1 MNSELLKLTLDIGN
15 KLNDRN
21 EPIGAPVSFGTVKKI
36 SSKGLAY
43 SEKNRGQWVKPEYDL
58 EELQIAQD
66 TDSYI
71 FRAIQMKV
79 ERFMLAGW
87 EMVSLDDECLTYMK
101 ERIYE
106 IESLSGIPFPI
117 LLKQTAQDLIRYS
130 NCMWVKVRNSDASSG
145 KPRPS
150 SSGSTLEPVA
160 GYFILPFETLQFKLK
175 ANGEIKKI
183 MQKMPGTGI
192 KKEYSPQDVI
202 HFYTNRKPGFAMGTP
217 ELTPVIADA
226 ELLRNLEENIEELI
240 HSALYP
246 VWHWKVGNDN
256 LPERVDPYGNKETD
270 IVKKT
275 IEYMPAG
282 GIFVTDHRHEIKAQG
297 SEGRAL
303 RAEGYLQ
310 YFKQRL
316 FSGLGVSGVD
326 MGEGDSANKATA
338 QVLSNT
344 AIQHIEAL
352 QLTIKIF
359 LERFVINELL
369 LEKNANHPL
378 HDPEYKVE
386 IKFGSIDKEAK
397 TKLENQTIQLFSN
410 KLITESEAR
419 KKLGER
425 PMREDDRQLTYFKL
439 YEEPLAMLKS
449 IAQPAATEALVENNN
464 SGISRTGATKQEQL
478 AKQSNE
484 RGRPASPSS
493 SGQQSL
499 SKSKSRPS
507 NQYGTRSSPKF
518 TKDAN
523 FVVDLTI
530 LDKSFNDGLEF
541 SNSSVIIDS
550 ENEKLYSLKEDF
562 LNRINLFNKYA
573 TARIKELQDE
583 NLDDGVILKS
593 LKWRYN
599 NILDEYTCKSYELG
613 VKLGEL
619 EIKQ

>member
-1 MNSELLKLTLDIGN
+1 MNSDLLKLTLDIGN
-15 KLNDRN
+15 KLQDRN
-21 EPIGAPVSFGTVKKI
+21 EPIGAPVSFGGVKKI
-36 SSKGLAY
+36 SSRGLAY

-58 EELQIAQD
+58 QELQIAQD

-71 FRAIQMKV
+71 FRAVQMKV

-87 EMVSLDDECLTYMK
+87 EFVSLDDDILAYVK

-106 IESLSGIPFPI
+106 IESVSGIPFPI

-130 NCMWVKVRNSDASSG
+130 NCMWVKVRNADASSG
-145 KPRPS
+145 SARPS
-150 SSGSTLEPVA
+150 SSGSTIEPVA

-192 KKEYSPQDVI
+192 SKEYSPQDVI

-246 VWHWKVGNDN
+246 VWHWRVGNDN

-303 RAEGYLQ
+303 RAEGYLS

-352 QLTIKIF
+352 QLTMKIF
-359 LERFVINELL
+359 LENFVVNELV
-369 LEKNANHPL
+369 LEKNSTFPL
-378 HDPEYKVE
+378 HDPERKVQ
-386 IKFGSIDKEAK
+386 IKFGTIDKEAK

-410 KLITESEAR
+410 KLLTESEAR

-425 PMREDDRQLTYFKL
+425 PMREEDRELTYFKL

-449 IAQPAATEALVENNN
+449 IAQPAATEALVENNS
-464 SGISRTGATKQEQL
+464 SGVSRAGASKQERL
-478 AKQSNE
+478 AQQSNE

-493 SGQQSL
+493 EGQRSL
-499 SKSKSRPS
+499 SNSKSRPS

-518 TKDAN
+518 TKDVN
-523 FVVDLTI
+523 FIVDLTI
-530 LDKSFNDGLEF
+530 VDKSFNDGVEF
-541 SNSSVIIDS
+541 SNSSVIMDSDNEELLLIKEELSDRID
-550 ENEKLYSLKEDF
+550 
-562 LNRINLFNKYA
+562 LFNEYA
-573 TARIKELQDE
+573 FSRIEELQDE
-583 NLDDGVILKS
+583 NLEKDVILKS

-619 EIKQ
+619 EIK